1 MVPPP
6 PKVLYKV
13 TIPDNSVPNPC
24 TEAIRPY
31 THMLL
36 CISLSRA
43 AQVPALQLQ
52 LKALMAE

>member
-1 MVPPP
+1 MAPPP

-13 TIPDNSVPNPC
+13 TIPDNSVTNPC
-24 TEAIRPY
+24 MEAVRSYI
-31 THMLL
+31 HMLL